1 MGEPDEVP
9 EAIPGMGLQLRLQST
24 AIRHPHDALGR
35 DGLPRSRRCRD
46 ASSGK
51 YRHQQDRTRP
61 HLRQSQLRKSAH
73 GPPTRRT
80 TSYECVP
87 SRPDRSSLG
96 RQVPGNQRTKRGT
109 HRAGLTVIHWHQR
122 AEPEQSSLR
131 NQGLRLS
138 HAIPQVHYLSLGVGL
153 DPRQQAHV
161 VMHRWMT
168 PGNPGYNEQI
178 ALNVPHFESLA
189 VGQERFEAVI
199 ITEQMREAAWRFGH
213 RQQMI
218 LDGTFG
224 VSQERLLCFILMVV
238 DQNYRRVPV
247 GFILFTPLAEHL
259 ATHGSYDAD
268 VLVRLLQA
276 WKVGI
281 EQGRN
286 DEFEPYSFL
295 TDNDTKER
303 NALIETWNNIV
314 LLLCRYH
321 LRQSWGNGKR
331 SRYPRILRGE
341 RANDRIIAQ
350 AIEDIKTRVKSLE
363 DRLLNALTFE
373 AALNALQEETA
384 LFLRMKEDERLP
396 GEVRATAAGAW
407 DYLGYLRKTWVKE
420 NLWMAWAEIGR
431 TRLAQALDI
440 PLGSVINTSN
450 HLESFNNVLKN
461 GWLRRCSTGRGRR
474 LRTDVLVALLI
485 TRVIPGIFR
494 TRAIA
499 ERERNWM
506 ANLLEG
512 LLAPQLIDA
521 ANLNRRAAREQ
532 RALEGVGIAQV
543 QAWIDPAEDPNNP
556 RQVAAQEIFARGR
569 VQQLWLA
576 FDFSRLNAV
585 CVPEFNPNRLRIFDE
600 MNYELCLRYT
610 VMMGCWTGR
619 CSCPDFSQRG
629 GACKHLRALQLSINT
644 ADNRPSGLPLIHFPS
659 SLEEAKE
666 AEQQLLP
673 QPSTSTLQPF
683 QPHPTST
690 KEYEKQVLESVTELG
705 EQLMESGEEFAVPED
720 AEVVVEE
727 TVDGEEY
734 LDEDD
739 VGGGIDLRGCLKS
752 ILSVAQ
758 RGVAEQMV
766 VHAMHEL
773 GNAVKAVEAV
783 DRLMRESKVPF
794 VDDTMVD
801 CLQALVSKTLS
812 LVSRGTGDGF
822 SQSSQKVTVGGE
834 GEVNVAVG
842 DGGKLVDQMVDQP
855 MNQMTKLTQSSS
867 GRIPSSATQP
877 PTDSQGR
884 ILLPLPKQVKQ
895 PRKQSW
901 CDR

>member
-1 MGEPDEVP
+1 MQALQQPPPVPAEPAHLLYTPPDWLV
-9 EAIPGMGLQLRLQST
+9 S
-24 AIRHPHDALGR
+24 RHRIHLGR
-35 DGLPRSRRCRD
+35 DCTKTLTKPFRTARDRLLAHQIASLEALYQTDDRPQWHTFRVEDDARQQRARNLLAGVGCDLREDPDVRRKFKIGGGWVSRTKFPKR
-46 ASSGK
+46 
-51 YRHQQDRTRP
+51 YRVWVCNCGYNRQQSDIRMTP
-61 HLRQSQLRKSAH
+61 WDETGCLAH
-73 GPPTRRT
+73 
-80 TSYECVP
+80 VAVVM
-87 SRPDRSSLG
+87 
-96 RQVPGNQRTKRGT
+96 QAPGNIATSKIVHVLIYANHNCEKALMVRLPAVPLHTSVYHHALIEVRSGVKFPVIRERNGERIEQGSPLYIGINEPNRNS
-109 HRAGLTVIHWHQR
+109 HRYEIKAYDSVTLYR
-122 AEPEQSSLR
+122 KY
-131 NQGLRLS
+131 
-138 HAIPQVHYLSLGVGL
+138 YLSLGVGL

-238 DQNYRRVPV
+238 DQNYRGVPV

-286 DEFEPYSFL
+286 DEFEPY
-295 TDNDTKER
+295 
-303 NALIETWNNIV
+303 
-314 LLLCRYH
+314 
-321 LRQSWGNGKR
+321 SWGNGKR

-532 RALEGVGIAQV
+532 RALERRKIQTIPDK
-543 QAWIDPAEDPNNP
+543 W
-556 RQVAAQEIFARGR
+556 RAQEIFARGR

-727 TVDGEEY
+727 T
-734 LDEDD
+734 
-739 VGGGIDLRGCLKS
+739 
-752 ILSVAQ
+752 
-758 RGVAEQMV
+758 
-766 VHAMHEL
+766 
-773 GNAVKAVEAV
+773 
-783 DRLMRESKVPF
+783 
-794 VDDTMVD
+794 
-801 CLQALVSKTLS
+801 
-812 LVSRGTGDGF
+812 
-822 SQSSQKVTVGGE
+822 
-834 GEVNVAVG
+834 
-842 DGGKLVDQMVDQP
+842 
-855 MNQMTKLTQSSS
+855 
-867 GRIPSSATQP
+867 
-877 PTDSQGR
+877 
-884 ILLPLPKQVKQ
+884 
-895 PRKQSW
+895 
-901 CDR
+901 